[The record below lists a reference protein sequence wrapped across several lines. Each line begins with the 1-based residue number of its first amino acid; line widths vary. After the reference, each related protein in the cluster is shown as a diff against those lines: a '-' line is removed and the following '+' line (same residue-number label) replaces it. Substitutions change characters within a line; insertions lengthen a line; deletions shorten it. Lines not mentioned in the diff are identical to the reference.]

1 MDTSIVAY
9 RKSKIY
15 KKIYNFEYVSL
26 PEGWR
31 STFCRSGIFIDKPLG
46 FSGNGPF

>member
-15 KKIYNFEYVSL
+15 KKVYNFEYVFL
-26 PEGWR
+26 PGGRR
-31 STFCRSGIFIDKPLG
+31 STFCRSGIFINKPLG
-46 FSGNGPF
+46 FAGNEPF